1 MMPQFI
7 SSNLS
12 DNTSKTMNR
21 ISSRTLIT
29 TFYTQAIC
37 VPLST
42 AVFLLLFTS
51 LLSTSLRAET
61 VQRWQDSSG
70 QWHFGDHAA
79 AKGHASKP
87 VLVKTPISVVKN
99 DQAMATD
106 QLSSKKV
113 KARKIRKKSSATS
126 QTTRQNDHCNELRQ
140 QLYNPTV
147 KSKKTQRLQTLTARY
162 EHECIAGHY
171 YGS

>member
-1 MMPQFI
+1 MKKNFF
-7 SSNLS
+7 
-12 DNTSKTMNR
+12 
-21 ISSRTLIT
+21 RTLTIVSAAQLSFVSLLIT
-29 TFYTQAIC
+29 ISF
-37 VPLST
+37 
-42 AVFLLLFTS
+42 LLFTS

-87 VLVKTPISVVKN
+87 VLIKTPISVVKN

-113 KARKIRKKSSATS
+113 KARKIRKTSSAPS
-126 QTTRQNDHCNELRQ
+126 QTARQNDHCNELRQ

>member
-1 MMPQFI
+1 MKKNFF
-7 SSNLS
+7 
-12 DNTSKTMNR
+12 
-21 ISSRTLIT
+21 RTLTIVSAAQLSFVSLLIT
-29 TFYTQAIC
+29 ISF
-37 VPLST
+37 
-42 AVFLLLFTS
+42 LLFTS
-51 LLSTSLRAET
+51 LLSTSLQAET

-79 AKGHASKP
+79 AKGHASKA

-99 DQAMATD
+99 DQAININDLNST
-106 QLSSKKV
+106 KIKV
-113 KARKIRKKSSATS
+113 KKTRKKSSATS

>member
-1 MMPQFI
+1 MKKIFFRILTIASAAQLSFVSLLIAI
-7 SSNLS
+7 S
-12 DNTSKTMNR
+12 
-21 ISSRTLIT
+21 
-29 TFYTQAIC
+29 F
-37 VPLST
+37 
-42 AVFLLLFTS
+42 LLFTS

-99 DQAMATD
+99 DQPIETN
-106 QLSSKKV
+106 QPSPKKV
-113 KARKIRKKSSATS
+113 KAKKIRKTSSASS
-126 QTTRQNDHCNELRQ
+126 QTARQNDHCNELRQ

>member
-1 MMPQFI
+1 MQKIF
-7 SSNLS
+7 
-12 DNTSKTMNR
+12 
-21 ISSRTLIT
+21 SRTLIT
-29 TFYTQAIC
+29 MFYTQAIR

-42 AVFLLLFTS
+42 AIFLLVFTS
-51 LLSTSLRAET
+51 LLSTSVRAET

-79 AKGHASKP
+79 AKGHASKA

-113 KARKIRKKSSATS
+113 KARKIRKKSSAQS
-126 QTTRQNDHCNELRQ
+126 QTARQNDHCNELRQ

>member
-1 MMPQFI
+1 MKKNFF
-7 SSNLS
+7 
-12 DNTSKTMNR
+12 
-21 ISSRTLIT
+21 RTLTIVSAAQLS
-29 TFYTQAIC
+29 FVSLLIAI
-37 VPLST
+37 S
-42 AVFLLLFTS
+42 FLLFTS
-51 LLSTSLRAET
+51 LLSTSLQAET

-87 VLVKTPISVVKN
+87 VLIKTPISVVKN
-99 DQAMATD
+99 DQPIDINGLNSTNTT
-106 QLSSKKV
+106 KV
-113 KARKIRKKSSATS
+113 KARKTRKKSSAS
-126 QTTRQNDHCNELRQ
+126 SLAARKNDHCNELRQ

>member
-1 MMPQFI
+1 MKKNFF
-7 SSNLS
+7 
-12 DNTSKTMNR
+12 
-21 ISSRTLIT
+21 RTLTIVSAAQLSFVSLLIT
-29 TFYTQAIC
+29 ISF
-37 VPLST
+37 
-42 AVFLLLFTS
+42 LLFTS

-99 DQAMATD
+99 DQAININDLNST
-106 QLSSKKV
+106 KIKV
-113 KARKIRKKSSATS
+113 KKTRKKSSAS
-126 QTTRQNDHCNELRQ
+126 SLAARKNDHCNELRQ